1 MVNERFSP
9 SMAGPERE
17 PKAGETA
24 GLPCFATYAE
34 RLNAVVRSLEATDLE
49 RGRLVPDEAFDR
61 LCHLTGAVLAGRGT
75 IFFCGNG
82 ASATMASHAAADLE
96 KNALVRTDVFTDPAL
111 ITAVA
116 NDICF
121 SEVFAEPLRR
131 KMRPGDMLVAVS
143 SSGNSPNVLKAC
155 SEARTQGG
163 SVVTLSAMDPGNRL
177 RLAGDLNFYVPA
189 PGYGLAESAHALILH
204 YWIDRTVE
212 NVGHTT

>member
-1 MVNERFSP
+1 MVSERFSLSP
-9 SMAGPERE
+9 AATKHGPQ
-17 PKAGETA
+17 ADGETD
-24 GLPCFATYAE
+24 LSCFATYADRMNE
-34 RLNAVVRSLEATDLE
+34 VVRALAATDRE
-49 RGRLVPDEAFDR
+49 HQTVSPDEAFDR
-61 LCHLTGAVLAGRGT
+61 LCRLTSGVLATRGT

-111 ITAVA
+111 LTAVA

-155 SEARTQGG
+155 AEAHVQGG
-163 SVVTLSAMDPGNRL
+163 SVVTLSAMKPDNGL

-189 PGYGLAESAHALILH
+189 PDYGLAESAHAIILH
-204 YWIDRTVE
+204 YWIDLTVR
-212 NVGHTT
+212 NAGCAT

>member
-1 MVNERFSP
+1 MANERISP
-9 SMAGPERE
+9 RMAGAAADDARLR
-17 PKAGETA
+17 KTS
-24 GLPCFATYAE
+24 LSSFAHYAD
-34 RLNAVVRSLEATDLE
+34 RLNASIRAMEATG
-49 RGRLVPDEAFDR
+49 RGRICLSPDEAFEELCR
-61 LCHLTGAVLAGRGT
+61 LTEAVLTTRGT

-111 ITAVA
+111 LTAVA

-155 SEARTQGG
+155 TEAKVQGG
-163 SVVTLSAMDPGNRL
+163 SVVTLSAMGPDNQL
-177 RLAGDLNFYVPA
+177 RSAGDLNFYVPA
-189 PGYGLAESAHALILH
+189 TGYGLAESAHALILH

-212 NVGHTT
+212 NVGSAT